1 MSYLY
6 KDIKVFSSTEWLANN
21 EKFYRNVFDETE
33 LSYIYCELSF
43 FNKKYQQED
52 WDIKIKL
59 RCFDNEGKEICNLT
73 CDKKIKKEDTV
84 FYVREGWGMK
94 TVGSY
99 WKKGRY
105 RWEATIIDTN
115 DVFDKYFFIENNGI
129 PTSDKNNYLLVENI
143 RLYEGPEE
151 NEIEEF
157 RNYLKVFDINETRY
171 VWVEFDAINL
181 LAENDSWHCDL
192 KFNFRS
198 HNHLLKGS
206 IDKLLTVNKG
216 DDRIICTVGWGSDA
230 RGTWLGEYYEVE
242 ILFMNQLL
250 ATIPLKFGEEEEYAN
265 DDEKLY
271 ILAQHHTANQNPNI
285 SQVETTEKFDVLIAE
300 LDQMIGL
307 EPVKKKIRDYTD
319 YLNFLKLRRIKGFA
333 EDDKINLH
341 AVFTGNPGTGKTTV
355 AKMLGKLYKSLGLLS
370 KGHVHEV
377 DRSELVAEF
386 IGQTA
391 PKTKEAIKKAMG
403 GVLFIDEAYS
413 LSRKD
418 DDAKDFGKEVIE
430 VLIKEMSDGNG
441 DLAIVVAGYPEQ
453 MNNFLTSNPGLKS
466 RFNLYFDFPDYQP
479 KELEQIA
486 KYAAKKRMITFSED
500 ADIYLYKKLVEQYRK
515 RNENFGNARY
525 VNTLLDEAKMNL
537 GLRLMKL
544 PNPEELSAD
553 ELSTVSKTDLVKIF
567 TSKPATL
574 ADIPIDDE
582 LLQDSLKELKSLIG
596 LSEIK
601 KEIDELV
608 KLVRYYRET
617 GRDIRNSFSLHT
629 AFTGNPGTGK
639 TTVARI
645 LASIY
650 RALGILERGHLVEC
664 DRQALVGSHIGETA
678 QKTKAIIDKAMGG
691 VLFIDEAYSLMGNDN
706 DFGKE
711 AVETLLKRMEDDR
724 SDFIVIV
731 AGYTEPMSRFL
742 DSNPGL
748 KSRFDRLLK
757 FADYSEEELLE
768 IANKLLTEAHMQPD
782 KGFKE
787 ALQIYIHNISNS
799 RDKYFGNARSIRKMI
814 EGAIKQQNLRLAEI
828 SSAKRNDVNNLAIT
842 ANDLNNVTLDDNNA
856 KGIGFKLGS

>member
-1 MSYLY
+1 MSYQY

-21 EKFYRNVFDETE
+21 NKFYRNVFDESE

-43 FNKKYQQED
+43 YNKKFQQED
-52 WDIKIKL
+52 WNIKIKL
-59 RCFDNEGKEICNLT
+59 RCIGPDGAEICNLV
-73 CDKKIKKEDTV
+73 CEKNIKREDSV
-84 FYVREGWGMK
+84 FYVREGWGIK
-94 TVGSY
+94 AKGTY
-99 WKKGRY
+99 WKKGRHK
-105 RWEATIIDTN
+105 WEATIEGTEE
-115 DVFDKYFFIENNGI
+115 VFEKYFYIESHGL
-129 PTSDKNNYLLVENI
+129 PTTYPNNYLSIDSI

-151 NEIEEF
+151 NTSEEL
-157 RNYLKVFDINETRY
+157 RNYLKVFDKNETRY
-171 VWVEFDAINL
+171 VWVEFEASNL
-181 LAENDSWHCDL
+181 LLDMETWHCDL
-192 KFNFRS
+192 TFNFRS
-198 HNHLLKGS
+198 HNRLLKGS
-206 IDKLLTVNKG
+206 IDKLITVSKEELY
-216 DDRIICTVGWGSDA
+216 ISTTVGWGSDA
-230 RGTWLGEYYEVE
+230 NGTWLGEDYEID

-250 ATIPLKFGEEEEYAN
+250 ATIPLKFADEEIEA
-265 DDEKLY
+265 DEDE
-271 ILAQHHTANQNPNI
+271 QHYKIYDKVTANEASKHNI
-285 SQVETTEKFDVLIAE
+285 EPTEKFDVLISE

-391 PKTKEAIKKAMG
+391 PKTKEAIKKAKG

-430 VLIKEMSDGNG
+430 VLIKEISDGDG
-441 DLAIVVAGYPEQ
+441 DIAIVVAGYPEQ

-486 KYAAKKRMITFSED
+486 KYAAKKRMINFSPD
-500 ADIYLYKKLVEQYRK
+500 AEEFLYKKLVEQYRK

-525 VNTLLDEAKMNL
+525 VNTLLDDAKMNL

-544 PNPEELSAD
+544 PNPEELTAE
-553 ELSTVSKTDLVKIF
+553 ELSTVMKIDLMKIF
-567 TSKPATL
+567 ADKPASL

-664 DRQALVGSHIGETA
+664 DRQALVGSHVGETA
-678 QKTKAIIDKAMGG
+678 QKTKALIDKAMGG
-691 VLFIDEAYSLMGNDN
+691 VLFIDEAYSLMGSEN
-706 DFGKE
+706 DFGRE

-748 KSRFDRLLK
+748 KSRFDRIMK
-757 FADYSEEELLE
+757 FVDYSEDELME
-768 IANKLLTEAHMQPD
+768 IATKLLADAHMQTD
-782 KGFKE
+782 KAFRDSLKK
-787 ALQIYIHNISNS
+787 YIHNISTD
-799 RDKYFGNARSIRKMI
+799 RDKHFGNARSIRKLI

-828 SSAKRNDVNNLAIT
+828 TAAKRNEINTLAIS
-842 ANDLNNVTLDDNNA
+842 AQDLENVTQEDNNN
-856 KGIGFKLGS
+856 KVIGFQLGS